1 MAESPDVRSGL
12 ADDPL
17 PGVRNSSPLRVAV
30 VGPGGWGR
38 QHIRVFTERSDT
50 TVVAVV
56 GRDEERVR
64 GQAAEAG
71 TAGYT
76 DIAAMLDAAQPD
88 LVTVALPNEHHFAP
102 TLQLIRAG
110 VPLLVEKPFVFDLDE
125 ADQLLREAAERDLFL
140 AINFNHRYAE
150 PMLRAR
156 AAITAGTLG
165 EIVFTSW
172 RFGGEA
178 NFGTHPHAQLIET
191 QCHAFDTIEHL
202 CGPIVSVMAQLA
214 RPLDDGPYTTVAIAL
229 ELANGGVGSLVG
241 TYDSSYAYPLTHQLE
256 INGRAGRLLV
266 EDTVRR
272 LTISTVG
279 DETSQVWQAGYF
291 NDEARQFQ
299 RTFDRHVDA
308 LLPALRSGGQP
319 PIHARAGRR
328 ALALAMGCIDSF
340 ETGRRVPV

>member
-1 MAESPDVRSGL
+1 
-12 ADDPL
+12 
-17 PGVRNSSPLRVAV
+17 
-30 VGPGGWGR
+30 
-38 QHIRVFTERSDT
+38 
-50 TVVAVV
+50 
-56 GRDEERVR
+56 
-64 GQAAEAG
+64 
-71 TAGYT
+71 
-76 DIAAMLDAAQPD
+76 
-88 LVTVALPNEHHFAP
+88 
-102 TLQLIRAG
+102 
-110 VPLLVEKPFVFDLDE
+110 VFDLAE

-178 NFGTHPHAQLIET
+178 NIGTHPHAQLIET

-202 CGPIVSVMAQLA
+202 CGPIVSVMAQMA
-214 RPLDDGPYTTVAIAL
+214 RPHDGPYTTVAIAL

-272 LTISTVG
+272 LTVSTVG

-328 ALALAMGCIDSF
+328 ALALALGCIDSF